1 MTIFFPHYS
10 LGLGTGKFDND
21 LEEKVDKI
29 LHQVSE
35 MTAKL
40 HKLTDAVRKFEQC
53 KACKKR
59 YYKAVDNADI
69 SFEDQLSNIEL
80 SPSPSVSISPK
91 ASASNSPVSSLTT
104 LKPQKSLNQLQKP
117 SNEREST
124 ILIGSPSRGVYVA
137 KKNVDQI
144 SKSSPKRFALKL
156 SELVFSREE
165 AKLGSVEGKGDKLL
179 KLDPN
184 RIAAVREC
192 TEMSFPANENLK
204 RTEIKK
210 SIDEKCRMVRN
221 NRCFVWAGV
230 NTSRD

>member
-21 LEEKVDKI
+21 LEEKVEKI

-40 HKLTDAVRKFEQC
+40 HKLTEAVRKIEQC
-53 KACKKR
+53 KAFKKR

-69 SFEDQLSNIEL
+69 SFEDQLSNVEL
-80 SPSPSVSISPK
+80 TPSPSVSISPK
-91 ASASNSPVSSLTT
+91 ACTSNSPVSPLTT
-104 LKPQKSLNQLQKP
+104 SQPQKSLNQWQKP

-124 ILIGSPSRGVYVA
+124 LPIGSPSIGVYVA

-156 SELVFSREE
+156 FELVFSSSQVKSQAGSR
-165 AKLGSVEGKGDKLL
+165 LGL
-179 KLDPN
+179 KINPTWDP
-184 RIAAVREC
+184 A
-192 TEMSFPANENLK
+192 
-204 RTEIKK
+204 
-210 SIDEKCRMVRN
+210 
-221 NRCFVWAGV
+221 
-230 NTSRD
+230 

>member
-21 LEEKVDKI
+21 LEEKVNKI

-40 HKLTDAVRKFEQC
+40 HKLTDAVRKIEQC
-53 KACKKR
+53 KAFKKR

-69 SFEDQLSNIEL
+69 SFEDQLSNVEL
-80 SPSPSVSISPK
+80 TPSPSVSISPK
-91 ASASNSPVSSLTT
+91 ASASNSPVSPLTT
-104 LKPQKSLNQLQKP
+104 SQPQKSLNQLQKP

-124 ILIGSPSRGVYVA
+124 MLIGSPSLGVYVA

-144 SKSSPKRFALKL
+144 SKSSPKRFAL
-156 SELVFSREE
+156 ELVFSREE

-184 RIAAVREC
+184 RMAAVREC
-192 TEMSFPANENLK
+192 TEMSSQVD
-204 RTEIKK
+204 R
-210 SIDEKCRMVRN
+210 D
-221 NRCFVWAGV
+221 RCFVWAGV
-230 NTSRD
+230 NTSKD

>member
-1 MTIFFPHYS
+1 MQTSVLRTSCQMLNYI
-10 LGLGTGKFDND
+10 
-21 LEEKVDKI
+21 
-29 LHQVSE
+29 
-35 MTAKL
+35 
-40 HKLTDAVRKFEQC
+40 
-53 KACKKR
+53 
-59 YYKAVDNADI
+59 
-69 SFEDQLSNIEL
+69 

-104 LKPQKSLNQLQKP
+104 LQPQKSLNQLQKP

-124 ILIGSPSRGVYVA
+124 MLIGSPSRGVYVA

-156 SELVFSREE
+156 FELVFSREE

-192 TEMSFPANENLK
+192 TEMSFPADENLK
-204 RTEIKK
+204 WTEIKK
-210 SIDEKCRMVRN
+210 SIDEKCTMVRN

-230 NTSRD
+230 NTSKD

>member
-40 HKLTDAVRKFEQC
+40 HKLTDAVRKIEQC
-53 KACKKR
+53 KAFKKR

-69 SFEDQLSNIEL
+69 SFEDQLSNVEL
-80 SPSPSVSISPK
+80 TPSPSVSISPK
-91 ASASNSPVSSLTT
+91 ASASNSPVSPLTT
-104 LKPQKSLNQLQKP
+104 SQPQKSLNQLQKP

-124 ILIGSPSRGVYVA
+124 MLIGSPSLGVYVA

-144 SKSSPKRFALKL
+144 SKSSPKRFAL
-156 SELVFSREE
+156 ELVFSREE

-184 RIAAVREC
+184 RMAAVREC
-192 TEMSFPANENLK
+192 TEMSSQVD
-204 RTEIKK
+204 R
-210 SIDEKCRMVRN
+210 D
-221 NRCFVWAGV
+221 RCFVWAGV
-230 NTSRD
+230 NTSKD